1 MCSNSSNAAELGRN
15 PNLHK
20 SASERKKRGRGR
32 VGRRWSVR
40 YMSTTWSQL
49 EKKNQKK
56 RDNKKR
62 KFPRFRKER
71 KKSKPKKLKNIKAK
85 NLLFSKKNPQTKNLQ
100 KVRQLSI

>member
-85 NLLFSKKNPQTKNLQ
+85 KFIIFKKTRRRKIY
-100 KVRQLSI
+100 KK